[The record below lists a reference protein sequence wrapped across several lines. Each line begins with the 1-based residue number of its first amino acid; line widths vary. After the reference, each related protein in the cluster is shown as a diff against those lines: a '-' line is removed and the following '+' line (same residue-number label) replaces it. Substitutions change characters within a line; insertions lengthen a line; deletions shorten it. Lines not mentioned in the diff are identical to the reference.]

1 MIVTAVVIALT
12 LAILFANHVAYH
24 YRLENKKTDIRK
36 RIAHGIGNFL
46 IVIVSVNVC
55 LAQFQVGRGIQDY
68 MLKNAAFLVAIFSFS
83 MQQVLSDIIGGMMV
97 AMSKPYDIGE
107 RITLASKDITGVVED
122 ITVRHTVVKCYDN
135 TRLIIPNSVIN
146 KEILRNSD
154 YADCLCGNFVSVVV
168 AFDADI
174 DKAIQ
179 LMKDIIYSDDD
190 SLYKGK
196 KDGVH
201 KELDVQVSQFCKEG
215 VELKAIVWTTDTDSN
230 FAACSRIRRE
240 ILKRFQEEGIV
251 VTS

>member
-1 MIVTAVVIALT
+1 MIVTAIVIALT
-12 LAILFANHVAYH
+12 VSILLANHVAFS
-24 YRLENKKTDIRK
+24 YRLKKKKTDIRQ
-36 RIAHGIGNFL
+36 RIAHGIGDFL
-46 IVIVSVNVC
+46 IIIVSVNVC
-55 LAQFQVGRGIQDY
+55 LAQFEFGRSVQDY

-107 RITLASKDITGVVED
+107 RVTVASKDITGVVED
-122 ITVRHTVVKCYDN
+122 ITVRHTVIKCYDN

-154 YADCLCGNFVSVVV
+154 YADCLCGNFVTVTI

-174 DKAIQ
+174 ERAIA
-179 LMKDIIYSDDD
+179 LMGEIMYADDD
-190 SLYKGK
+190 SLYRGK

-215 VELKAIVWTTDTDSN
+215 VELKGIVWTSDTDSN
-230 FAACSRIRRE
+230 FAACSRIRQE
-240 ILKRFQEEGIV
+240 ILRRFRDGGIQI
-251 VTS
+251 TA